1 MRKPGSPAFSMIE
14 VAIAIAVIAIL
25 AGAVAPLALKAL
37 NQARE
42 QKTREVVQTAYEAM
56 VGSRSRTV
64 ANMRADFG
72 FTPPNALGDLRF
84 MTTINPAANYRNG
97 VVPLAYPR
105 TFQNTTW
112 GWNGPYW
119 TGSTDG
125 NGAPLDAWGRALR
138 WSGNQVQSRG
148 VDGAWGTTDD
158 IVFPNPAAAI
168 PTTTLTVTIQR
179 FLPPPSATPASVT
192 LQVTVYDRNRNATQ
206 TRTGT
211 SVTFSGSGSQSGG
224 SFTVCPG
231 PISLSLRSVPVNATY
246 SQDQVITLKPGEN
259 ATVVFQTNS

>member
-1 MRKPGSPAFSMIE
+1 
-14 VAIAIAVIAIL
+14 
-25 AGAVAPLALKAL
+25 
-37 NQARE
+37 
-42 QKTREVVQTAYEAM
+42 
-56 VGSRSRTV
+56 
-64 ANMRADFG
+64 
-72 FTPPNALGDLRF
+72 
-84 MTTINPAANYRNG
+84 
-97 VVPLAYPR
+97 
-105 TFQNTTW
+105 
-112 GWNGPYW
+112 
-119 TGSTDG
+119 
-125 NGAPLDAWGRALR
+125 
-138 WSGNQVQSRG
+138 